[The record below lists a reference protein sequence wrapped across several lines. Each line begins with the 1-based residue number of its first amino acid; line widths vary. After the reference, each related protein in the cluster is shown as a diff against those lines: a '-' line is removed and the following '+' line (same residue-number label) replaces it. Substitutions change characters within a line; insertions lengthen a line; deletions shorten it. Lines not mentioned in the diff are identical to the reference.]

1 VIELEKKVDTL
12 RETLDD
18 FIRNVGIEFNKA
30 YNLITQNQISFEA
43 FQQEM
48 REFKAEMKDFKDESQ
63 RQIKEMNK
71 KWGELSNKM
80 GTLVEDIIFPG
91 LPRVIKDTYGLETV
105 DLSIRR
111 KKTLPGGRNR
121 EFDAIAVAGE
131 YVFVNS
137 TKGTMRKNYIDD
149 FIVEMG
155 EFREFFPEYKEHK
168 LVGLLASL
176 YVDPGLTAYGERC
189 GFYVLGLGDSPIA
202 VLNAPG
208 FRAKEW

>member
-1 VIELEKKVDTL
+1 MIELEKKVDTL

-30 YNLITQNQISFEA
+30 YNMVTQTQMEL
-43 FQQEM
+43 Q
-48 REFKAEMKDFKDESQ
+48 EFKDDGA

-91 LPRVIKDTYGLETV
+91 IPRVIKDTYGLETV